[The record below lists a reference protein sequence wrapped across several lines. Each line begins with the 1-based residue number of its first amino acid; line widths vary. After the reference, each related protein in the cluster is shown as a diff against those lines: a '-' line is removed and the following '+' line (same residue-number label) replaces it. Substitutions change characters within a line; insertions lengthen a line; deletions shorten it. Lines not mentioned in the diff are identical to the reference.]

1 MITLVNNT
9 DKKVIVAYRGTKPS
23 HFSDLIHDAAIAV
36 NYVAAGSI
44 LANKFNL
51 PNRFN
56 SALNFTQE

>member
-1 MITLVNNT
+1 MICLVNHV

-23 HFSDLIHDAAIAV
+23 HFSDLVHDAAIAF
-36 NYVAAGSI
+36 NKVAIGSI
-44 LANKFNL
+44 IANKYKL

>member
-1 MITLVNNT
+1 MICLVNHV

-23 HFSDLIHDAAIAV
+23 HFSDLVHDAAILI
-36 NYVAAGSI
+36 NYVAVGTIIAD
-44 LANKFNL
+44 KFNI

>member
-1 MITLVNNT
+1 MICLVNDA

-23 HFSDLIHDAAIAV
+23 HFSDLVHDAAILV

-44 LANKFNL
+44 IAGRLNM

-56 SALNFTQE
+56 SALNFTKE

>member
-9 DKKVIVAYRGTKPS
+9 DKKVIVAYRGTKLS
-23 HFSDLIHDAAIAV
+23 HFSDLIHDAAILV

-44 LANKFNL
+44 LADKFNL